1 MFLSNPSKGLSETP
15 RRPARDL
22 IEAVIENMR
31 RNLEPLRYSILAPSR
46 YLVYLHPAEYARL
59 ESVIPVLQDETVR
72 ALAEELDALNR
83 RSIVRRYADR
93 IKGRRQPSV
102 ERAAAEWHVEFL
114 ADPDGEVAEGAIL
127 IDSELRLPANPEL
140 SAGER
145 TRRITTVHLG
155 QRVTTRQRPSEDATP
170 ALPAPRVFARLT
182 YDDDAGHHAIDIV
195 KDSVTIGRGGITYPV
210 DIKVA
215 SSADVS
221 REHAR
226 IRRDAPS
233 GRFFLIDLSTLGT
246 TLNGRHVPRGY
257 DEVDGS
263 KRENG
268 METPLST
275 GARIGLADIVHL
287 QFELSS
293 GSG

>member
-1 MFLSNPSKGLSETP
+1 MFLSNPGKGVSDAP

-155 QRVTTRQRPSEDATP
+155 QRITTRQRPSEGATP
-170 ALPAPRVFARLT
+170 ALPAPRIFARLT
-182 YDDDAGHHAIDIV
+182 YDDDAGHHTIDIV
-195 KDSVTIGRGGITYPV
+195 KDSVTIGRGGVTYPV

-257 DEVDGS
+257 DEVGGS

-275 GARIGLADIVHL
+275 GAHIGLADTVQL
-287 QFELSS
+287 QFELI
-293 GSG
+293 

>member
-1 MFLSNPSKGLSETP
+1 MFLSNPSKALSDTP

-46 YLVYLHPAEYARL
+46 YLVYVHPAEYARL

-155 QRVTTRQRPSEDATP
+155 QRITTRQRPSEDATP

>member
-1 MFLSNPSKGLSETP
+1 MFVSTANKAVLDVP

-46 YLVYLHPAEYARL
+46 YLVYLHPTEYARL
-59 ESVIPVLQDETVR
+59 ESIIPVLQDETMR

-83 RSIVRRYADR
+83 RSVIRRYADR
-93 IKGRRQPSV
+93 LKGRQQPSV

-145 TRRITTVHLG
+145 TRRITTIHLG
-155 QRVTTRQRPSEDATP
+155 QRVTTRQRSSEDATP
-170 ALPAPRVFARLT
+170 PPPAAPIFARLT

-195 KDSVTIGRGGITYPV
+195 KDSVTIGRGGIAYPV
-210 DIKVA
+210 DIKIV

-226 IRRDAPS
+226 IRRDAQS

-275 GARIGLADIVHL
+275 RVRIGLADTVHL
-287 QFELSS
+287 HFELSLAS
-293 GSG
+293 G

>member
-1 MFLSNPSKGLSETP
+1 MFLSNTRKAPANVP

-22 IEAVIENMR
+22 IDAVIENMR

-59 ESVIPVLQDETVR
+59 ESIIPVLQDETVR

-83 RSIVRRYADR
+83 RSVIRRYTDR
-93 IKGRRQPSV
+93 IQGRQQPSV

-114 ADPDGEVAEGAIL
+114 ADPDGEVPEGAIL

-155 QRVTTRQRPSEDATP
+155 PRVTTRQRSSEDATP
-170 ALPAPRVFARLT
+170 ALPAPRIFARLT
-182 YDDDAGHHAIDIV
+182 YDDDAGHHAVDIV
-195 KDSVTIGRGGITYPV
+195 KDSVTIGRGGITFPV
-210 DIKVA
+210 DIKIA

-226 IRRDAPS
+226 IRRDAQS

-257 DEVDGS
+257 DEVNGS

-275 GARIGLADIVHL
+275 AARIGLADIVHL
-287 QFELSS
+287 QFELI
-293 GSG
+293 

>member
-1 MFLSNPSKGLSETP
+1 MFLSNPGKGVSDAP

-114 ADPDGEVAEGAIL
+114 ADPDGEVPEGAIL

-155 QRVTTRQRPSEDATP
+155 QRITTRQRPSEDATP
-170 ALPAPRVFARLT
+170 ALPATRIFARLT
-182 YDDDAGHHAIDIV
+182 YDDDAGHHTIDIV
-195 KDSVTIGRGGITYPV
+195 KDSVTIGRGGVTYPV

-215 SSADVS
+215 TSADVS

-257 DEVDGS
+257 DEVGGS

-275 GARIGLADIVHL
+275 GAHIGLADTVQL
-287 QFELSS
+287 QFELI
-293 GSG
+293 

>member
-1 MFLSNPSKGLSETP
+1 
-15 RRPARDL
+15 
-22 IEAVIENMR
+22 VIENMH
-31 RNLEPLRYSILAPSR
+31 RNLETLRYSILAPSR
-46 YLVYLHPAEYARL
+46 YLVYLHPTEYARL
-59 ESVIPVLQDETVR
+59 ESIIPVLQDETVR
-72 ALAEELDALNR
+72 ALAEELDALNT
-83 RSIVRRYADR
+83 RSRIRRYADR
-93 IKGRRQPSV
+93 LKGRQQPSV

-114 ADPDGEVAEGAIL
+114 ADPDGEVAEGGIL

-145 TRRITTVHLG
+145 TRRITIIHLG
-155 QRVTTRQRPSEDATP
+155 QRVTTRQRSSEDATP
-170 ALPAPRVFARLT
+170 PSPAARTFARLT

-195 KDSVTIGRGGITYPV
+195 KDSVTIGRGGIAYPV
-210 DIKVA
+210 DIKIA
-215 SSADVS
+215 SAADVS

-226 IRRDAPS
+226 IRRDAQS

-275 GARIGLADIVHL
+275 GVRIGLADTIHL
-287 QFELSS
+287 HFEVSPTS
-293 GSG
+293 G

>member
-1 MFLSNPSKGLSETP
+1 MFLSNTRKAPADVP

-22 IEAVIENMR
+22 IDAVIENMR

-59 ESVIPVLQDETVR
+59 ESIIPVLQDETVR

-83 RSIVRRYADR
+83 RSVIRRYTDR
-93 IKGRRQPSV
+93 IKSRQQPSV

-114 ADPDGEVAEGAIL
+114 ADPDGEVPEGAIL

-155 QRVTTRQRPSEDATP
+155 PRVTTRQRSSEDATP
-170 ALPAPRVFARLT
+170 ALPAPRIFARLT
-182 YDDDAGHHAIDIV
+182 YDDDAGHHAVDIV
-195 KDSVTIGRGGITYPV
+195 KDSVTIGRGGMTFPV
-210 DIKVA
+210 DIKIA

-226 IRRDAPS
+226 IRRDAQS

-257 DEVDGS
+257 DEVNGS

-275 GARIGLADIVHL
+275 EARIGLADIVHL
-287 QFELSS
+287 QFELI
-293 GSG
+293 